1 MVSFLKVKK
10 YSNTTKKH
18 ASCAYSIYAIGHQVS
33 TCLFSDLSLF
43 PWEEKRFVPLQPS
56 PPFYLPQVLISLL
69 QTGSQHK
76 SNPVLLRMEFDLK
89 DLWILTSS
97 KRKAVLQTRN
107 KTLKIAHLD
116 MGLSLTAQQVSIYS
130 PKYEVF
136 C

>member
-1 MVSFLKVKK
+1 M
-10 YSNTTKKH
+10 
-18 ASCAYSIYAIGHQVS
+18 
-33 TCLFSDLSLF
+33 
-43 PWEEKRFVPLQPS
+43 PLQPTL
-56 PPFYLPQVLISLL
+56 PFYLPQALISLL
-69 QTGSQHK
+69 QAGSQHK
-76 SNPVLLRMEFDLK
+76 ANPVLLRMEFDLK
-89 DLWILTSS
+89 DLWILISS